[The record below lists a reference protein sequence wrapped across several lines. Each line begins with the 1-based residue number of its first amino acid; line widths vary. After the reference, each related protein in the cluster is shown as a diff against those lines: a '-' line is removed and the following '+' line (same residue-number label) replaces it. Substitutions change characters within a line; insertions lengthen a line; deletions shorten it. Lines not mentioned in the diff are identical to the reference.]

1 MDMCYVIENVF
12 ILKRKLNINGFENEL
27 SPKYILLFEYRW
39 RIKLDFSHA
48 SLDLLH
54 EKSMDGSNKIVGSKV
69 SSIIDLSKPFL

>member
-54 EKSMDGSNKIVGSKV
+54 GRWMVRVK
-69 SSIIDLSKPFL
+69 